1 LVIIIFVMEFTI
13 NDDNRDTVLDIN
25 EDTTVQQLLDGG

>member
-1 LVIIIFVMEFTI
+1 MEFTI